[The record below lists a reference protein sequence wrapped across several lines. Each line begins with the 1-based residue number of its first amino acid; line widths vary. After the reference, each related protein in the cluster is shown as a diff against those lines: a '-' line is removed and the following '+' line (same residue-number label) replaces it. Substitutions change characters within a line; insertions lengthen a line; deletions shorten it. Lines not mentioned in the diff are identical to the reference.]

1 MHLPIPTSEQIR
13 AAHHAIWTDILNAQ
27 RRCAP
32 QAELNALEDRKQ
44 ALHAVDTCIRAALDH
59 FHAASAQ
66 REISSAPSPDA
77 IAHRE
82 THMAEA
88 ARREA
93 LAYAVLRD
101 VYAVLNLPTQ

>member
-1 MHLPIPTSEQIR
+1 MHLPIPASEQIR
-13 AAHHAIWTDILNAQ
+13 AAHHAVWTDILNAQ

-44 ALHAVDTCIRAALDH
+44 ALHAVDDQIKAVLGHFRAARAL
-59 FHAASAQ
+59 
-66 REISSAPSPDA
+66 REISSAPNPDA
-77 IAHRE
+77 VAHRE
-82 THMAEA
+82 KYMAEA
-88 ARREA
+88 GRSDA

>member
-13 AAHHAIWTDILNAQ
+13 AAHHAVWTDILNAQ

-44 ALHAVDTCIRAALDH
+44 ALHAVDDQIEAALRH
-59 FHAASAQ
+59 FKAASAL
-66 REISSAPSPDA
+66 RFMSDAPGRDLDG
-77 IAHRE
+77 HRS
-82 THMAEA
+82 EA
-88 ARREA
+88 NKSDA
-93 LAYAVLRD
+93 LAYAILRD